1 MTAVLVYAIAL
12 LLAVLISE
20 RAERSVLSTAVLFL
34 MAGFFASDG
43 MLGIVALAPDNAVI
57 AVLAELALF
66 SVLFTDGMRV
76 GLNDLASAWRLP
88 GRAIASGPAA
98 DASGNSD
105 LSALGGRSA
114 VAGVLPP
121 RARC

>member
-20 RAERSVLSTAVLFL
+20 LAEHSVLSTAVLFL

-76 GLNDLASAWRLP
+76 GLNDLSSAWRLP
-88 GRAIASGPAA
+88 GQAQCFWACR
-98 DASGNSD
+98 
-105 LSALGGRSA
+105 
-114 VAGVLPP
+114 
-121 RARC
+121 